1 MKFKPSIK
9 PYTGPAGG
17 WGSLEATTRFVLDSK
32 QTLKNMRNLMRVN
45 KGSRLRLPRL
55 RLGRRQPQ
63 HLQLLRKR
71 RQSGQLGSDAQRRGA

>member
-32 QTLKNMRNLMRVN
+32 QTLKTC
-45 KGSRLRLPRL
+45 
-55 RLGRRQPQ
+55 
-63 HLQLLRKR
+63 
-71 RQSGQLGSDAQRRGA
+71 AT